1 MIHIEHFTFN
11 SFQTRC
17 SVVWDDS
24 GVCAFVD
31 PGCASAAELSRLT
44 AFTASRGLRPA
55 AIMLTHAHFD
65 HIYGVDALVRE
76 YGIPVYM
83 HPDEAYTLRN
93 TNPYVCRMYGLP
105 EPETAFADG
114 LLSGSAGGAASE
126 MGCGPTSEPGCGPIS
141 EPGCG
146 PGDETASGSACGSV
160 SEKACGPD
168 SEPGCGPGDET
179 ASGPACGSV
188 NEKACG
194 PTSEPGCG
202 PGDETASG
210 PACGSVSEKACGP
223 ISEPGC
229 GPTSEPGCG
238 SGDETASGPACGSV
252 SEKACRPDSGL
263 VTVVEGDV
271 IKVGT
276 LRFEVIETPG
286 HTAGGICL
294 FEREDGVLFT
304 GDTLFAGA
312 IGRTDHP
319 GGDYDQ
325 LMKSILQ
332 KLLPLDSPAAPG
344 SDASGSDTSGSA
356 ASGSDTSGSAASGLA
371 ASGSPAAPAT
381 PAGVT
386 SAGAASAPAPRN
398 ITVVPGHGPCSDL
411 ATEGMTNPFLMP
423 FNEPYED

>member
-11 SFQTRC
+11 CFQTRC

-114 LLSGSAGGAASE
+114 LLSGSADGAA
-126 MGCGPTSEPGCGPIS
+126 
-141 EPGCG
+141 
-146 PGDETASGSACGSV
+146 
-160 SEKACGPD
+160 
-168 SEPGCGPGDET
+168 
-179 ASGPACGSV
+179 
-188 NEKACG
+188 
-194 PTSEPGCG
+194 SEPGCG

-223 ISEPGC
+223 DSGLGCEP
-229 GPTSEPGCG
+229 
-238 SGDETASGPACGSV
+238 GDETASGPACGSV
-252 SEKACRPDSGL
+252 SEKACGPGSGL

-332 KLLPLDSPAAPG
+332 KLLPLDSPAA
-344 SDASGSDTSGSA
+344 SGSDTSGPA
-356 ASGSDTSGSAASGLA
+356 ASGPAASGPVS
-371 ASGSPAAPAT
+371 SGSPAAPAT
-381 PAGVT
+381 PAGAA
-386 SAGAASAPAPRN
+386 SAGATSAPRN